1 MIKRNEIDSHIGKLL
16 SYLESIQNYDGSF
29 DTMYIQPFYNP
40 DKGWMKVESNA
51 PSDIAYCLIP
61 LLQIQSNEAS
71 QIVEKGADFILSK
84 SFKKKLWAYAAL
96 SNKYL
101 HFYDTE
107 STALCSYILEKSRK
121 HQINNKILL
130 DQFVNN
136 QNSYNLFIDFH
147 KPLRQLSFVS
157 QIKLYI
163 HNLKVKKGSLLKD
176 DIMRI
181 DDCEFSVTC
190 NNLLYIGKTKTNK
203 SVWAKLKKDFIENN
217 IKRLYYPTVFHC
229 IYCYSRLCGY
239 GNYLDM
245 IPEKNI
251 INQYISELYAQLK
264 KEEQPLHRVLLG
276 NSILFFDVDLREHTS
291 ILNKCLS
298 DISEDIF
305 RRPTPMFSSN
315 INTDCQPDKNLPN
328 TYFGSSAITC
338 SLYIE
343 FLNLYRKRFY
353 GSYYG
358 QD

>member
-84 SFKKKLWAYAAL
+84 SFGKKLWTYAAL
-96 SNKYL
+96 SDKYL
-101 HFYDTE
+101 LFYDTE
-107 STALCSYILEKSRK
+107 STSLCSYVLEKSRK
-121 HQINNKILL
+121 LKVNNKILL
-130 DQFVNN
+130 NQFVNN

-147 KPLRQLSFVS
+147 KPLRQLSIIS
-157 QIKLYI
+157 QIKLYL
-163 HNLKVKKGSLLKD
+163 HNQKVKNGSLLKD
-176 DIMRI
+176 DKMRI
-181 DDCEFSVTC
+181 DDFEFSVTC

-203 SVWAKLKKDFIENN
+203 SVWSKLKKDFIENN

-239 GNYLDM
+239 GNYIDM

-251 INQYISELYAQLK
+251 INKYISELFEQLK
-264 KEEQPLHRVLLG
+264 KEERPLHRVLLA
-276 NSILFFDVDLREHTS
+276 NSILFLNIDLNEHFDF
-291 ILNKCLS
+291 LNNCFS
-298 DISEDIF
+298 DIAVDKYKET
-305 RRPTPMFSSN
+305 TPMFSGN
-315 INTDCQPDKNLPN
+315 IKTDTQPNTCLPN
-328 TYFGSSAITC
+328 TYFGSPAITC